1 MEDCMVDDL
10 DIIVQRVFKDIA
22 DCECNYFIDDDKIT
36 FEIVDMSELLSEIK
50 VKSSVRF
57 DHLYSGLL
65 IGKLDDIRFEL
76 LLKMAISKWV
86 KSK

>member
-1 MEDCMVDDL
+1 MIDDL
-10 DIIVQRVFKDIA
+10 DTIVQRVFKDIT

-36 FEIVDMSELLSEIK
+36 FEIVDMSGLLSE
-50 VKSSVRF
+50 VKARSSVRF
-57 DHLYSGLL
+57 NHLCSQDGGLL

-76 LLKMAISKWV
+76 LLKLAISKWV